1 MGPQQHG
8 VTGRDAKEILLF
20 KEDTGMR
27 YNLTVKVHGGTE
39 FEIPNPPNIPRKG
52 EIVSYRNRATTQVQ
66 SSQSADYYLV
76 LEVLTQYQLVG
87 SSTSNGS
94 EDSCYVFIE
103 VQRLER
109 SQMSDVKGEAG

>member
-1 MGPQQHG
+1 
-8 VTGRDAKEILLF
+8 
-20 KEDTGMR
+20 MR

-52 EIVSYRNRATTQVQ
+52 EIVSYRDRATAQVQ
-66 SSQSADYYLV
+66 PSQPAEYYLV

-87 SSTSNGS
+87 SSTPTGS
-94 EDSCYVFIE
+94 EDSCYVYIQ

-109 SQMSDVKGEAG
+109 SQLSKEKPVSSYS